1 MTGFEQVVTV
11 DGASGSGKSTVLVAL
26 RERYGA
32 DATEFGPVVRTI
44 AWWARQRRIP
54 VVDAVALL
62 ARLDAGGKLSIAESP
77 TGALAASEVVLA
89 GAPMRQRVFSG
100 ALSDALA
107 VASADAAAIAWVSGL
122 VRARLRGRRAV
133 LSGRQA
139 ADAICP
145 EAGLRIR
152 LEASSSIR
160 ATRKRSQ
167 LAAAGLRPHWID
179 DVRLLGP
186 PRNVGLLIDTTDLNI
201 DTLKDRVFREVES
214 KLGWR
219 PLPTNDAKP
228 KLVLPSGLSIA
239 GAPARP
245 LPANRIRSLG

>member
-1 MTGFEQVVTV
+1 MTGFDQVVTV

-26 RERYGA
+26 RERYGVEA
-32 DATEFGPVVRTI
+32 IEFGPVVRTI

-54 VVDAVALL
+54 VANAVALL
-62 ARLDAGGKLSIAESP
+62 ARLDAGDKLSIAETSP
-77 TGALAASEVVLA
+77 GALAASEVVLA
-89 GAPMRQRVFSG
+89 GTPMRQRVFSG

-107 VASADAAAIAWVSGL
+107 AASADAAAIAWVSGL

-160 ATRKRSQ
+160 ATRKRGQ

-179 DVRLLGP
+179 DVRLLCP
-186 PRNVGLLIDTTDLNI
+186 SRNVGLLINTTDLSI
-201 DTLKDRVFREVES
+201 DTLEQKVFREVES

-219 PLPTNDAKP
+219 PLSSIDAKP
-228 KLVLPSGLSIA
+228 DFVLPPGLSTP
-239 GAPARP
+239 GVPARP
-245 LPANRIRSLG
+245 LPLLIP